1 MLGLK
6 MMALFAPI
14 KALRVYLRS
23 FHKRE
28 QSEMKIRRIAIE
40 DETTT
45 IRRRRSNI
53 ITPITLTQETTSSST
68 DIG

>member
-28 QSEMKIRRIAIE
+28 QSEMKIRR
-40 DETTT
+40 DTGSD
-45 IRRRRSNI
+45 RR
-53 ITPITLTQETTSSST
+53 
-68 DIG
+68 